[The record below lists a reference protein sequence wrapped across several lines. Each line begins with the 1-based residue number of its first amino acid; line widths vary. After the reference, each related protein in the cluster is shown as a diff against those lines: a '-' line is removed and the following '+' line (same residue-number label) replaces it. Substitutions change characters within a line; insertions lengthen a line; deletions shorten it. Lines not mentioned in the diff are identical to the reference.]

1 LFFNLRKKNNTSN
14 SAYFRSTAKSNVIRY
29 CERQSQLANKSFHI
43 IDRDALSIL
52 WQYMALLV
60 KTNGVI
66 DVRIDIPKILWS
78 SSNTTPI
85 IDESISSS
93 TNSALLSSTT
103 LENSLRE
110 FLALGEIDTS
120 IKFACEN
127 QLHTHALIISNL
139 DNGDVLKTFYELGAG
154 SIPSVVTVC

>member
-1 LFFNLRKKNNTSN
+1 
-14 SAYFRSTAKSNVIRY
+14 
-29 CERQSQLANKSFHI
+29 
-43 IDRDALSIL
+43 
-52 WQYMALLV
+52 MALLV

-78 SSNTTPI
+78 SSNTPI
-85 IDESISSS
+85 IDESS
-93 TNSALLSSTT
+93 TNSNNTSLSSST

-127 QLHTHALIISNL
+127 QLYTHALIISYL
-139 DNGDVLKTFYELGAG
+139 TDKQLFEKT
-154 SIPSVVTVC
+154 IQK

>member
-1 LFFNLRKKNNTSN
+1 MCLSFKHHLDIFLH
-14 SAYFRSTAKSNVIRY
+14 FRSTAKSNVIRY
-29 CERQSQLANKSFHI
+29 CERQSQLANKSIHI

-66 DVRIDIPKILWS
+66 DVRVDIPKILWS
-78 SSNTTPI
+78 SSNTPVV
-85 IDESISSS
+85 DESASNSNHSLS
-93 TNSALLSSTT
+93 TSSTT
-103 LENSLRE
+103 TVENSLRE

-127 QLHTHALIISNL
+127 QLYTHALIISYL
-139 DNGDVLKTFYELGAG
+139 TDKQLFERTIYK
-154 SIPSVVTVC
+154 